1 MTELNNPPLV
11 SIGLPVY
18 NGERY
23 LKAAAQSL
31 LGQSYRNIELVICD
45 NASEDATAQIC
56 ADLAHS
62 DSRVRYERLA
72 SNIGAL
78 PNHNRVLERSRGEY
92 FMWSSH
98 DDIWDQSYVEKCL
111 HLLEATPD
119 AVAAY
124 SLTGLI
130 NESGDRLDVMK
141 CDNDLQDNSAAR
153 RFAQLL
159 DMNAMIEPVYGVISM
174 QALREVGFMPMHPAA
189 DRIVFAGLAL
199 RGRIVRAPESLY
211 FRRQHAQRS
220 VRVYPKLRDR
230 YTWVSPRTAPKKIR
244 PHFEY
249 LALMSGVVRRC
260 NLPLRQ
266 KAQCFAMLAR
276 WSRWN
281 WKEFVAD
288 CRA

>member
-1 MTELNNPPLV
+1 MTELNNLPLV

-23 LKAAAQSL
+23 LKVAAQSL

-45 NASEDATAQIC
+45 NASDDATAEIC
-56 ADLAHS
+56 AELARN

-111 HLLEATPD
+111 HLLAVAPD

-124 SLTGLI
+124 TLTGLI
-130 NESGDRLDVMK
+130 NESGDWLDAMK
-141 CDNDLQDNSAAR
+141 CNNDLQDSSAAR

-159 DMNAMIEPVYGVISM
+159 DMNSMIEPVYGVISM
-174 QALREVGFMPMHPAA
+174 PALREVGFMPMHPAA
-189 DRIVFAGLAL
+189 DRVVFAGLAL
-199 RGRIVRAPESLY
+199 RGRIVRVPESLY

-230 YTWVSPRTAPKKIR
+230 YTWVSPRTSTKKIR

-266 KAQCFAMLAR
+266 KAQCFAKLAQ

>member
-1 MTELNNPPLV
+1 MTELNISPLV

-18 NGERY
+18 NGERF
-23 LKAAAQSL
+23 LEAAAKSL

-45 NASEDATAQIC
+45 NASEDGTERIC
-56 ADLAHS
+56 AELAQT
-62 DSRVRYERLA
+62 DSRVRYERLS

-78 PNHNRVLERSRGEY
+78 PNHNRVLERSQGDY

-98 DDIWDQSYVEKCL
+98 DDIWDHCYVEKCL
-111 HLLEATPD
+111 QALEATPGMI
-119 AVAAY
+119 AAY

-130 NESGDRLDVMK
+130 NENGDWLEPMK
-141 CDNDLQDNSAAR
+141 CTNDLQDKSAPR
-153 RFAQLL
+153 RFAQLVDL
-159 DMNAMIEPVYGVISM
+159 YSMIEPVYGVIRM
-174 QALREVGFMPMHPAA
+174 TALREVGLMPMHPAA
-189 DRIVFAGLAL
+189 DRVVFAGLAL
-199 RGRIVRAPESLY
+199 RGRIALVPEALY

-220 VRVYPKLRDR
+220 VRIYPKLRDR
-230 YTWVSPRTAPKKIR
+230 YVWVRPESTTKKIR

-260 NLPLRQ
+260 ELPLRQ
-266 KAQCFAMLAR
+266 KAQCFVFLAK

-288 CRA
+288 FRD